1 MCIDKTS
8 AQCSMEDRVSLS
20 VCWWFFLRSFSLPF
34 SLSLAD
40 YVQFRWR
47 HTSTK
52 VNVEDMTCQ
61 CSIQS
66 KKTED
71 TNKLAIPLTV
81 VVSITLLLLVLS
93 VLLTDG
99 VIAHSFGTLDY
110 FVAVSNSKRSTTY
123 TVLLLV
129 NVTMLVVSIVTMIV
143 SIERSRGDKEVNK
156 SQYNAVYRDLVK
168 DTVLQMMAFTDLWA
182 RIPPSNALA
191 IYKNHFVPTTTI
203 SNGPQ
208 TLGQM
213 DASWTW
219 FMTAEDVLEIAE
231 DGFLFYYF
239 SHDLPKLMETSGI
252 AHELVKPLKQ
262 ASGDELYNS
271 GESHVE
277 EGGIRP
283 HGEGESLAV
292 SGIQNHTL
300 HHAYIAQRLSPQ
312 YWRGG
317 VTFAPV
323 PKAKRKYSFNGKP
336 TTKAVVAKDKQDKA
350 EAESEISSTANN
362 DQYLEVDGSAESF
375 EGFGTNG
382 SGEPVEQEKK
392 AKKKA
397 KEAVKDF
404 SKKAEKEEVAN
415 RAKATEEAEAKKKAK
430 AEKKDAAKAAV
441 RVAAPKKKTSAKKPT
456 REKQEPKQ
464 KKTSK
469 KKIRGRIVSCRV
481 VGSFFGGCMCVYATL
496 RTTEK
501 PVRKLRH
508 CHRSLIFN
516 KLLLHRQPK

>member
-1 MCIDKTS
+1 MCKDKTS

-283 HGEGESLAV
+283 YEEGESLAV

-469 KKIRGRIVSCRV
+469 KK
-481 VGSFFGGCMCVYATL
+481 
-496 RTTEK
+496 K
-501 PVRKLRH
+501 
-508 CHRSLIFN
+508 
-516 KLLLHRQPK
+516 